1 MINKDIITIGE
12 RIDNW
17 LELGKTEREFDD
29 IGLLFLK
36 LTDHDEP
43 HKLLKQMTFFERGLD
58 ILEFAVDNIHMIR
71 KTKTITVIDD
81 DAKCVFIVYN
91 NPDMINMNESIAVR
105 MLSVYTKQFVFLSG
119 VESKRTRAGEDLIVK
134 ITQCIGDKIPILLQA
149 GCEYYGDYLTA
160 QKETT
165 EKNKK
170 FYTRLGF
177 RNVNSIIGNYGNSV
191 AMLYSDDALY
201 EKIIKSK

>member
-1 MINKDIITIGE
+1 MSDKDIITIGE

-17 LELGKTEREFDD
+17 LELGKTERELDD
-29 IGLLFLK
+29 IGLSFLK
-36 LTDHDEP
+36 LTGHNEP
-43 HKLLKQMTFFERGLD
+43 HKLLKQITFFERGLD
-58 ILEFAVDNIHMIR
+58 ILEFAVDNIYMIR

-91 NPDMINMNESIAVR
+91 NPDMMNMDESLTVQE
-105 MLSVYTKQFVFLSG
+105 LSAYTKQFIFLSG

-134 ITQCIGDKIPILLQA
+134 ITQRVGDRIPILLQA

-177 RNVNSIIGNYGNSV
+177 RDVNNIIGNCGNSV

-201 EKIIKSK
+201 EKIMKSK